1 MEVTSYP
8 HGTFSW
14 IDLVTNDLDKAIA
27 FYEALFG
34 WTHTKEPA
42 GPNDIYVMFR
52 QDGKTVA
59 GAMKN
64 RDEGHPSYWA
74 SYMTVDNLEETVGKV
89 AEAGGKVAMPG
100 MDVME
105 AGRMAVV
112 ATPGNAFF
120 HLWEPKNHIG
130 SQIVNQ
136 PVSLTWN
143 ELMTRDLEGATT
155 FMKSV
160 FGWET
165 QPNPNSTLEN
175 YHNFYHNDRMMAGV
189 VAMPEE
195 MAGSPMPNHW
205 EVYVCVA
212 DADATFEKAIAL
224 GGFEVMAPFEIANT
238 GRMAIFGDPTGAVIN
253 VIAYYEEENSQ

>member
-8 HGTFSW
+8 HGAFSW
-14 IDLVTNDLDKAIA
+14 IDLVTNDLDQAIA
-27 FYEALFG
+27 FYGELFG

-74 SYMTVDNLEETVGKV
+74 SYMTVDNLEETVGKIR
-89 AEAGGKVAMPG
+89 EAGGKVAVPH

-120 HLWEPKNHIG
+120 HLWEAKEHIG
-130 SQIVNQ
+130 SQIIHQ
-136 PVSLTWN
+136 PVSLTWV
-143 ELMTRDLEGATT
+143 E
-155 FMKSV
+155 
-160 FGWET
+160 
-165 QPNPNSTLEN
+165 
-175 YHNFYHNDRMMAGV
+175 
-189 VAMPEE
+189 
-195 MAGSPMPNHW
+195 
-205 EVYVCVA
+205 
-212 DADATFEKAIAL
+212 
-224 GGFEVMAPFEIANT
+224 
-238 GRMAIFGDPTGAVIN
+238 
-253 VIAYYEEENSQ
+253 